1 MSNIKAYF
9 ETSEKP
15 SHDINHIV
23 EDLSFQVR
31 NQKDLCSRL
40 ERYANYLTDL
50 AKLSKEFN
58 IDVVTL
64 AKLIKNGRV
73 RNIDG
78 TVYANEYLSIFLD
91 SVENEEKRYTS
102 YFNKEV

>member
-1 MSNIKAYF
+1 MPNIKTYF
-9 ETSEKP
+9 ENIEKP

-23 EDLSFQVR
+23 EDLSSQVR

-40 ERYANYLTDL
+40 EKYANYLTDL

-58 IDVVTL
+58 IDVITL
-64 AKLIKNGRV
+64 AKLIQKGRV

-102 YFNKEV
+102 YFNREG

>member
-1 MSNIKAYF
+1 MPNIKAYF
-9 ETSEKP
+9 ETSEKS

-23 EDLSFQVR
+23 EDLSIQVR

-40 ERYANYLTDL
+40 ERYTNYLTSL
-50 AKLSKEFN
+50 IKLSKEFN
-58 IDVVTL
+58 INVVTL
-64 AKLIKNGRV
+64 AKLIKEGKA
-73 RNIDG
+73 RNIAG
-78 TVYANEYLSIFLD
+78 TVYANEYLNIFLD

>member
-1 MSNIKAYF
+1 MPNIKAYF

-15 SHDINHIV
+15 SRDINHII
-23 EDLSFQVR
+23 EDLSIQVR
-31 NQKDLCSRL
+31 NQKNLCSRL
-40 ERYANYLTDL
+40 ERYTNYLTAL
-50 AKLSKEFN
+50 IKLSKEFN
-58 IDVVTL
+58 INVVTL
-64 AKLIKNGRV
+64 AKLIKEGKA

-78 TVYANEYLSIFLD
+78 TVYANEYLNIFLD